1 MTNKQTFRI
10 QRMATAAMLCALA
23 YGCAAFSSLVMPI
36 KIEGFLSLE
45 IKDTVLMIGAFIF
58 GPGTGLLMSVVVSLL
73 ELFTVSTTGW
83 IGMVMNIVS
92 SVMFIC
98 PAALVY
104 KYRRTMS
111 GAVKGLLLGAV
122 LMTSGMVLWN
132 YVMTPLYMNVEREMV
147 VGMLLPIIV
156 PFNLLKAALN
166 GALTLVLYK
175 SVVKALRS
183 AHLLPP
189 SEHTNPQRGAG
200 RVVTVIALVCTVTLA
215 LVALAWSGIL

>member
-122 LMTSGMVLWN
+122 LMTSGMYDESGDFAIRVGIPAKSG
-132 YVMTPLYMNVEREMV
+132 VGGGIMAV
-147 VGMLLPIIV
+147 VPGRMGIGIYSP
-156 PFNLLKAALN
+156 ALDKKGN
-166 GALTLVLYK
+166 
-175 SVVKALRS
+175 SVAGIKALERIS
-183 AHLLPP
+183 KSLEL
-189 SEHTNPQRGAG
+189 S
-200 RVVTVIALVCTVTLA
+200 IF
-215 LVALAWSGIL
+215 

>member
-58 GPGTGLLMSVVVSLL
+58 GPGTGLLMSVVVSML

-92 SVMFIC
+92 SVMFVC

-104 KYRRTMS
+104 KHRRTMG
-111 GAVKGLLLGAV
+111 GAIMGLLFGAV
-122 LMTSGMVLWN
+122 LMTCGMVLWN

-166 GALTLVLYK
+166 SALTLVLYK

-189 SEHTNPQRGAG
+189 SENPSG
-200 RVVTVIALVCTVTLA
+200 RSHGGWIVTAVALVCTVTLA